1 MVVLKEKP
9 HSVLMVIRLA
19 EAKAEVQN
27 KKIFVSLSLDQEIP
41 RRSST
46 LLLWKFL
53 PLANEREWAKFK
65 LADVAFTV
73 SSPHDLSAVAVVH
86 LVEQIFQAYK
96 LNDSLLELLSNMET
110 IFCRLLF
117 NLEGK
122 MSIKVAT
129 KTEDLDEVKMHH

>member
-73 SSPHDLSAVAVVH
+73 SSPHDLSPRRIGARI
-86 LVEQIFQAYK
+86 EK
-96 LNDSLLELLSNMET
+96 
-110 IFCRLLF
+110 
-117 NLEGK
+117 K
-122 MSIKVAT
+122 IKSEARNSRRE
-129 KTEDLDEVKMHH
+129 K